1 EEQFD
6 DDEFD
11 DDDDTGS
18 PEQQF
23 ERLQLPQPGFPDS
36 VLQPLDDL
44 REQDAQASA
53 RTQLFSR
60 DDIASGF
67 WMEAV
72 WQVAPSVTLTPGFR
86 FDVYHTDG
94 DTLLAPEPRL
104 TARFD
109 VMRNVS
115 MIHTVGVAHQPPSFP
130 IPIPGATPSA
140 GDGLQRA

>member
-1 EEQFD
+1 ARIVYENRVGPTLTARAGVDAMWTRSAINLDFDENEEQFD

-23 ERLQLPQPGFPDS
+23 ERLQLPQPGFPDN

-44 REQDAQASA
+44 REQNAQASA

-60 DDIASGF
+60 DDVASGF

-72 WQVAPSVTLTPGFR
+72 WQVAPRVTLTPGFR

-94 DTLLAPEPRL
+94 DTLLAPEP
-104 TARFD
+104 
-109 VMRNVS
+109 
-115 MIHTVGVAHQPPSFP
+115 
-130 IPIPGATPSA
+130 
-140 GDGLQRA
+140 